1 MKINDKKWILQSQVC
16 NYWLWT
22 GKVIATCFGDLEDI
36 QNDCKKYDNDNIQ
49 FYVAKQLKYT
59 ISKGYFYT
67 VRVIEGYQNEH
78 GSLQE
83 EL

>member
-16 NYWLWT
+16 NYWLRT

-49 FYVAKQLKYT
+49 FYVVKQLKHT
-59 ISKGYFYT
+59 ISKGYFYI